1 VLYDRWSKLLPPG
14 GALVGISAA
23 LALMRY
29 TDSLL
34 FGVKPQDPI
43 TMSAAALLLLA
54 VTALAGFL
62 PALRATRVL
71 PIEALRQ
78 E

>member
-1 VLYDRWSKLLPPG
+1 V
-14 GALVGISAA
+14 AA
-23 LALMRY
+23 VLALMRY
-29 TDSLL
+29 TESLL
-34 FGVKPQDPI
+34 FGVKPQDPVS
-43 TMSAAALLLLA
+43 MAAAVLLLFS